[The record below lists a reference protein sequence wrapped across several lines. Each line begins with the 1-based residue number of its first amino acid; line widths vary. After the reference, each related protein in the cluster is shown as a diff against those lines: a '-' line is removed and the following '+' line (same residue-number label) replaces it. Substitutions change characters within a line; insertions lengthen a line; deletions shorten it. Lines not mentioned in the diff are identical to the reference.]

1 MKMMGSPG
9 GSSVPRE
16 HNSAGCAMP
25 RITFTVP
32 ILPGRQDE
40 VVRLL
45 AKYKKQLE
53 GAHAAVDAVQWFI
66 FVDRDEY
73 VELIEWAGRS
83 FVDVLRI
90 YFATPGLADFF
101 AEAGPLLLMPPVPE
115 GEDAVD
121 VIAAFLEGRSMVEAY
136 ALRPAVE

>member
-1 MKMMGSPG
+1 
-9 GSSVPRE
+9 
-16 HNSAGCAMP
+16 MP

-73 VELIEWAGRS
+73 LCNLMDDPRIDGVLSSLLGDDYNYEASDGRAHHRQ
-83 FVDVLRI
+83 VGD
-90 YFATPGLADFF
+90 G
-101 AEAGPLLLMPPVPE
+101 
-115 GEDAVD
+115 
-121 VIAAFLEGRSMVEAY
+121 
-136 ALRPAVE
+136 